1 MAISV
6 MLGAGVVRAA
16 TTTQAS
22 MAEQDAW
29 FEVRINEQSAGTAL
43 VRRAGATGLLISPT
57 DIRAWRMSV
66 PANLSAS
73 IGDDGY
79 VPLDRLAGV
88 TYRLDEASQTVWITV
103 PPASFDATVLKG
115 SQRRLAT
122 PSAPS
127 WGAFLDYDASLSR
140 DGNGATSTA
149 ALFELGAFA
158 PRGNLTDTLLT
169 RQLADG
175 GRQMLRLDTTWTSDR
190 PADMASLRLGDSIS
204 GVSQWGRSVRF
215 GGVQWATDFGTQP
228 SVITFPM
235 PSLAGTAATPSTVD
249 FYVNNALR
257 LRRDVP
263 AGPFDIQDLP
273 VLTGQGQLSMV
284 VRDVLG
290 REQVVTQP
298 FYASG
303 GLLAPGLRSYSYEV
317 GFERRNYALES
328 DDYGRPMMVAT
339 ERRGLSDAFTGEWH
353 AELRPGQTT
362 VGVGA
367 TWLVSTAGV
376 ATASVAGSNDSTSG
390 RGASFGVGFDH
401 QGTYISYG
409 MRSQWATKRF
419 TQLGYDLTDPPP
431 RRTTSGYFSVGTHA
445 HGSFGVTYT
454 REIFVDQPDVDLAGV
469 SYSVQ
474 LARAGYL
481 GVSALRFLK
490 GSDGTLFNLTFTHVF
505 DSRDSASLNSHAQG
519 SSRGGSIDFRH
530 SLPPGN
536 GVGYGLQAGL
546 SPRDP
551 SQVDVSMQSDLGSY
565 TLEAARVGGQD
576 AFRGSA
582 RGSVVLLGD
591 RVYASR
597 SIDDSFAVVQVPAF
611 PGVRVYADNQ
621 PVGTTDA
628 QGYALVPRLRA
639 YQSNPIRIEQA
650 DLPMDAKIDGLQL
663 DVMPYRHSGVNVV
676 FPVSRSRG
684 ALVSLVLPGGAVVPA
699 GAEVV
704 IDGRD
709 DTFPVGERGEAYL
722 TGLAARDRLR
732 VRWHDRACVIDLVMP
747 KTDDPLPHLGPFTC
761 SLE

>member
-1 MAISV
+1 MAIFV
-6 MLGAGVVRAA
+6 MLGAGVVHAE
-16 TTTQAS
+16 TTQQAS
-22 MAEQDAW
+22 VADRDAW
-29 FEVRINEQSAGTAL
+29 LEVRINDQPMGTAL
-43 VRRAGATGLLISPT
+43 VRRVGTDGLLISAA
-57 DIRAWRMSV
+57 DLSAWRMRTPPES
-66 PANLSAS
+66 SAS
-73 IGDDGY
+73 TEGDVY
-79 VPLDRLAGV
+79 LSLDRFPGV
-88 TYRLDEASQTVWITV
+88 TYRIDETSQTVWIVV
-103 PPASFDATVLKG
+103 PPASFEATVLKG
-115 SQRRLAT
+115 AQRPLSQ

-127 WGAFLDYDASLSR
+127 WGAFLDYDASISR
-140 DGNGATSTA
+140 DGSGGSSTA
-149 ALFELGAFA
+149 ALFEVGAFA
-158 PRGNLTDTLLT
+158 PEGNLTDTLLT

-175 GRQMLRLDTTWTSDR
+175 GRQTLRLDTTWTSDR

-204 GVSQWGRSVRF
+204 GTSQWGRSVRF

-228 SVITFPM
+228 GVITFPM

-257 LRRDVP
+257 LKRDVP

-290 REQVVTQP
+290 REQVITQP

-328 DDYGRPMMVAT
+328 DDYGRPLMVAT
-339 ERRGLSDAFTGEWH
+339 ERRGLSDTLTGELH
-353 AELRPGQTT
+353 VEIRPGQYTA
-362 VGVGA
+362 GLGA
-367 TWLVSTAGV
+367 TWLLSTLGV
-376 ATASVAGSNDSTSG
+376 ATASVAGSSDDASG
-390 RGASFGVGFDH
+390 RGASFGLGFDH
-401 QGTYISYG
+401 QGTYVSYG
-409 MRSQWATKRF
+409 MRSQWTTKRF
-419 TQLGYDLTDPPP
+419 TQLGYDLTDLPP
-431 RRTTSGYFSVGTHA
+431 RRTTSGYFSIGTHA
-445 HGSFGVTYT
+445 HGSFGLTYT
-454 REIFVDQPDVDLAGV
+454 REDFIDQPDVDLAGV
-469 SYSVQ
+469 SYSAQ

-505 DSRDSASLNSHAQG
+505 DSRDSASMSGHSQG

-530 SLPPGN
+530 SLPAGN
-536 GVGYGLQAGL
+536 GVGYGLQEGL

-551 SQVDVSMQSDLGSY
+551 SQVDVSMQTDVGSY
-565 TLEAARVGGQD
+565 TLEAARVSGQD

-597 SIDDSFAVVQVPAF
+597 SIDDSFAVVQVPEF
-611 PGVRVYADNQ
+611 PNVRVYADNQ

-663 DVMPYRHSGVNVV
+663 DVVPYRNSGVNVV

-684 ALVSLVLPGGAVVPA
+684 ALVSFVLPDGEVVPA

-704 IDGRD
+704 IDGREGA
-709 DTFPVGERGEAYL
+709 FPVGERGEAYL

-732 VRWHDRACVIDLVMP
+732 VRWLERQCAVDLSMP
-747 KTDDPLPHLGPFTC
+747 KTDDPLPHVGPFTC